1 MREQLGSQQGQLDG
15 QRAKLEESQKEYD
28 AKSAE
33 LADAEKKLPEQ
44 QSEYARKSAL
54 LELTSDYRTVSEE

>member
-33 LADAEKKLPEQ
+33 LADAEKNSPNSSRNTPANLRFW
-44 QSEYARKSAL
+44 S
-54 LELTSDYRTVSEE
+54 